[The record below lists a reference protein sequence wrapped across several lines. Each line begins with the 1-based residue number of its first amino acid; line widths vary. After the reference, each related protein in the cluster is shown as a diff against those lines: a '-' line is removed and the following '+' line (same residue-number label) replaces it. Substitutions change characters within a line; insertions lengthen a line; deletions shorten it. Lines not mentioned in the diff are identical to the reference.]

1 MKLGYGTV
9 YWPYLHKVEQNKDFA
24 WLNVEQI
31 VWRFLISFS
40 PYFMLLDVQKI
51 LDCKTITEMCLCV
64 VEIDI
69 CDAYL

>member
-1 MKLGYGTV
+1 
-9 YWPYLHKVEQNKDFA
+9 
-24 WLNVEQI
+24 
-31 VWRFLISFS
+31 
-40 PYFMLLDVQKI
+40 MLLDVQKI

>member
-1 MKLGYGTV
+1 ML
-9 YWPYLHKVEQNKDFA
+9 NKYF
-24 WLNVEQI
+24 E
-31 VWRFLISFS
+31 RFLISFS
-40 PYFMLLDVQKI
+40 PYFMLSLSVQI

>member
-9 YWPYLHKVEQNKDFA
+9 YWPSVHKVEQNKDFA

-31 VWRFLISFS
+31 VWKIFDFLFS
-40 PYFMLLDVQKI
+40 IFHALSVQI